1 MNFILIKNPPV
12 NPDDISLIQKIMK
25 DNDILVGAGIQQ
37 EAIYNA
43 ADYLLFNEKHSGE
56 LRVLFDRNFLTRL
69 VNIAK
74 RKNINST
81 DPQYKLVSAAMAFF
95 IFCEVII
102 EPNMAIY
109 EYGFKKDH
117 IQANDDLTYFRIAD
131 HIHPQ
136 KYADIALG
144 RAISVEKKE
153 LNIARSYL
161 KNFSKTKEDNFSKQ
175 LSKWELNYLFALK
188 IAQLK
193 KSTLSP
199 KQQIEA
205 YFKWMEE
212 EALFN
217 AVASVFATIF
227 LSPNPP
233 EGKMIEG
240 IGSSDNLKFL
250 HGIQKAAWDMTYITY
265 WGKSIRMSQPTTT
278 WLLCSNDK
286 AMKRIAKAL
295 FVPDEHNEELSLT
308 NFVSEYWCGRRALTV
323 VNAIIKH
330 STSAK

>member
-1 MNFILIKNPPV
+1 M
-12 NPDDISLIQKIMK
+12 Q
-25 DNDILVGAGIQQ
+25 
-37 EAIYNA
+37 
-43 ADYLLFNEKHSGE
+43 
-56 LRVLFDRNFLTRL
+56 
-69 VNIAK
+69 
-74 RKNINST
+74 
-81 DPQYKLVSAAMAFF
+81 
-95 IFCEVII
+95 
-102 EPNMAIY
+102 
-109 EYGFKKDH
+109 
-117 IQANDDLTYFRIAD
+117 
-131 HIHPQ
+131 
-136 KYADIALG
+136 
-144 RAISVEKKE
+144 
-153 LNIARSYL
+153 
-161 KNFSKTKEDNFSKQ
+161 SKTMGAVTEF
-175 LSKWELNYLFALK
+175 
-188 IAQLK
+188 QLK
-193 KSTLSP
+193 KRLT
-199 KQQIEA
+199 Q
-205 YFKWMEE
+205 E